1 MALDSTYLAAF
12 KADLLSLTAEEVF
25 ARYIAPNQCH
35 GMTDVDEGSLR
46 GQIAEHFCIPP
57 QNVLIVGS
65 AKLGFTLRHK
75 PPRGDEGE
83 RLPFAEFNAG
93 SDVDVAIVSDHLF
106 DDIWKACFSFWHTS
120 GYANAG
126 AYWPTGK
133 HFRDY
138 FFRGWMRP
146 DHLPSEGSFRYKNEW
161 FDYFRRLTSARA
173 AGDYKITAGLY
184 RESYFLE
191 AYQTIAINQ
200 CKSGVA
206 SAP

>member
-1 MALDSTYLAAF
+1 M
-12 KADLLSLTAEEVF
+12 
-25 ARYIAPNQCH
+25 
-35 GMTDVDEGSLR
+35 
-46 GQIAEHFCIPP
+46 
-57 QNVLIVGS
+57 IVGS
-65 AKLGFTLRHK
+65 AKIGFTLRHK
-75 PPRGDEGE
+75 PARGDESE

-93 SDVDVAIVSDHLF
+93 SDVDVAIISDRLF

-146 DHLPSEGSFRYKNEW
+146 DHLPSQGSFKYKNDW

-200 CKSGVA
+200 CKAGA
-206 SAP
+206 AA

>member
-12 KADLLSLTAEEVF
+12 KADLFSLSAEEVF
-25 ARYIAPNQCH
+25 ARYVAPDQCY
-35 GMTDVDEGSLR
+35 GMTDVDQGSLR
-46 GQIAEHFCIPP
+46 GQIANHFGIAPED
-57 QNVLIVGS
+57 VLIVGS

-75 PPRGDEGE
+75 PAHGDEGE

-93 SDVDVAIVSDHLF
+93 SDVDVAIVSERLF

-120 GYANAG
+120 GYANAR

-146 DHLPSEGSFRYKNEW
+146 DHLPSEGSFRYKNDW
-161 FDYFRRLTSARA
+161 FDFFRRLTSARA

-184 RESYFLE
+184 RDSYFLE

-200 CKSGVA
+200 CKSGVTSA
-206 SAP
+206 S